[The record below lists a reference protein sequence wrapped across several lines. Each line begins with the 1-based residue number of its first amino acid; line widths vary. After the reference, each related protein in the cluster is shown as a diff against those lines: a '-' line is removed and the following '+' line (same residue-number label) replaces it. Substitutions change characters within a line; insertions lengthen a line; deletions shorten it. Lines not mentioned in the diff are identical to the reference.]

1 MYTLCT
7 CIHYMYLHKNVH
19 MIPPY
24 AYVYMHIHMHILYM
38 CIFPLCLYVHTY
50 TYVCTCIHI
59 CVSPHVH
66 KYIVHTCV
74 YMYISNL
81 SHVHIPTYVI
91 SYLQPSSHIP
101 IGGVHREPNS
111 NTGALLQAADHRQLR
126 SGKVSLSHQTDREH
140 VHTVLFADNR

>member
-1 MYTLCT
+1 
-7 CIHYMYLHKNVH
+7 
-19 MIPPY
+19 MIPPCSH
-24 AYVYMHIHMHILYM
+24 A
-38 CIFPLCLYVHTY
+38 Y
-50 TYVCTCIHI
+50 TYVHVYIPFMFVCTYVHAYTYVRICVHI

-81 SHVHIPTYVI
+81 THVHIATCVI
-91 SYLQPSSHIP
+91 SCLQPSSRMP
-101 IGGVHREPNS
+101 IGGVCREPHS